1 MLNVIC
7 IMGRL
12 AHDPVAKATA
22 NGVPVTTFSVAVE
35 RSMAGQDGNRQ
46 TDFFDVVA
54 WRKTAEFVSRYFNKG
69 SWIAVNGSLQ
79 TRSYEDKNGNKR
91 KVYEIIA
98 DNVHFAGNK
107 SDASTGGG
115 DADDSQF
122 IPQAQAA
129 PTMDQASGFQV
140 VNDSEELP
148 F

>member
-12 AHDPVAKATA
+12 AHEPVAKTTP
-22 NGVPVTTFSVAVE
+22 NGVPVTTFTVAVE

-91 KVYEIIA
+91 KAYEIIA

-122 IPQAQAA
+122 IQQAQAA
-129 PTMDQASGFQV
+129 PTAQASGFEV
-140 VNDSEELP
+140 VTTDDLP

>member
-12 AHDPVAKATA
+12 VRDPEAKTTA
-22 NGVPVTTFSVAVE
+22 SGVPVTTFTVAVE
-35 RSMAGQDGNRQ
+35 RSMTGQDGNRQ
-46 TDFFDVVA
+46 TDYIDVVA
-54 WRKTAEFVSRYFNKG
+54 WRKTAEFVSRYFSKG
-69 SWIAVNGSLQ
+69 NWIAVNGSLQ

-91 KVYEIIA
+91 KAFEVIA
-98 DNVHFAGNK
+98 DNVHFGASK
-107 SDASTGGG
+107 SDASTGSG

-122 IPQAQAA
+122 IQQAA

-140 VNDSEELP
+140 VNNLDNDLP

>member
-12 AHDPVAKATA
+12 AHEPVAKTTPS
-22 NGVPVTTFSVAVE
+22 GVPVTTFTVAVE

-91 KVYEIIA
+91 KAYEIIA

-122 IPQAQAA
+122 VQQAQAA
-129 PTMDQASGFQV
+129 PTAQASGFEV
-140 VNDSEELP
+140 VNTDDLP

>member
-12 AHDPVAKATA
+12 VRDPAVKTTA

-46 TDFFDVVA
+46 TDYFDVVA
-54 WRKTAEFVSRYFNKG
+54 WRKTAEFVSRYFSKG

-79 TRSYEDKNGNKR
+79 TRSYDDKNGNKR

-107 SDASTGGG
+107 NDAGTGGG

-122 IPQAQAA
+122 VQAQAA
-129 PTMDQASGFQV
+129 PMDQASGFQV
-140 VNDSEELP
+140 VNDDDGDLP

>member
-12 AHDPVAKATA
+12 VRDPEAKTTA

-46 TDFFDVVA
+46 TDYFDVIA
-54 WRKTAEFVSRYFNKG
+54 WRKTAEFVSRYFSKG

-122 IPQAQAA
+122 VQAQAA
-129 PTMDQASGFQV
+129 PMDQASGFQV
-140 VNDSEELP
+140 VNDDDGDLP

>member
-12 AHDPVAKATA
+12 AHEPVAKTTP
-22 NGVPVTTFSVAVE
+22 NGVPVTTFTVAVE

-91 KVYEIIA
+91 KAYEIIA

-107 SDASTGGG
+107 SDASTGG

-122 IPQAQAA
+122 IQQAQAA
-129 PTMDQASGFQV
+129 PTAQASGFEV
-140 VNDSEELP
+140 VTTDDLP